1 MPRILLYINLFLI
14 FAVMASSCGPKVIT
28 PEEKLQNGKWTIH
41 NVNDLQPRYGNNS
54 IKNAYMEFN
63 EDGTMKTKFGEHVE
77 TGTWSLNSEKT
88 HIFMLGDSIH
98 ANGLR
103 INDTFEFKFEDER
116 TIIINNQGYQLEFRK

>member
-1 MPRILLYINLFLI
+1 MPRILLFVPLF
-14 FAVMASSCGPKVIT
+14 FVFVFGFSACGPKVIT
-28 PEEKLQNGKWTIH
+28 PEEKLQNGRWTIH

-63 EDGTMKTKFGEHVE
+63 EDGTMRSKFGDRVE
-77 TGTWSLNSEKT
+77 TGKWSLNSEKT

-103 INDTFEFKFEDER
+103 MNDTIEFKFEDER
-116 TIIINNQGYQLEFRK
+116 TIIVTNLGDKMEFRK